1 MRELP
6 FAARRDMARSHPSF
20 SYSTKKL
27 FLGANSV
34 PELKSSLTMSSPS
47 SLLSHR
53 KHRLKKSAAG
63 AGSSSSASTSQPPPP
78 SPNPKYTRFL
88 TLPLAPS
95 TPATCVMTQV

>member
-1 MRELP
+1 
-6 FAARRDMARSHPSF
+6 
-20 SYSTKKL
+20 
-27 FLGANSV
+27 
-34 PELKSSLTMSSPS
+34 MSSPS

-63 AGSSSSASTSQPPPP
+63 AVSSSSASTCQPPPP

-88 TLPLAPS
+88 TLLLAPS